1 MPALFTRMVIDPRA
15 ASVSVTRPATSAERV
30 TSATAEK
37 TRTPVLPS
45 ASAEFA
51 SAARSRPQMATE
63 APSEARRC
71 AMARPMPRLAPVTR
85 ATPPER
91 GFRRGYSVF
100 VVFIPAIRILPP
112 PGHSFC
118 AKLILSSGFFAA
130 LGTPEAAQGI
140 GGIPPPAQKTIFR
153 STRQCTITACGCRA
167 AFPIIPRFS
176 ETMRFPVKLS
186 GVHRKKKNPGT
197 ELERGEMGMNG
208 IRRVTGLAMVAGLC
222 LIFGNGLAAYVQAPA
237 AGQDATAPKY
247 TMAEYNA
254 YQACAA
260 EKAPAALLKCLDD
273 FVSKYPNSTLLN
285 YVYPLYYQAY
295 SAQKNYAKMMES
307 ADKLAALGD
316 KVDALTRFNAYYS
329 HVAAYSAMISD
340 SAQKPA
346 AADPVLAKAAENAA
360 AAALK
365 TLADVKKPDNVA
377 EDAWAKQLTQFKV
390 FLNGVA
396 AQAATVAKDCASAVA
411 DYKAV
416 LALNPDDAISS
427 YRLGLAYMCLNPP
440 QQMDA
445 FWSIARAVTAKSAT
459 QAQSA
464 KADRE
469 LSRRHGLRES
479 DRCGAERTST
489 ACEQLGGTSWKL
501 QHSQRGGPYR
511 SSEGHDDRVGN
522 HRP

>member
-1 MPALFTRMVIDPRA
+1 
-15 ASVSVTRPATSAERV
+15 
-30 TSATAEK
+30 
-37 TRTPVLPS
+37 
-45 ASAEFA
+45 
-51 SAARSRPQMATE
+51 
-63 APSEARRC
+63 
-71 AMARPMPRLAPVTR
+71 
-85 ATPPER
+85 
-91 GFRRGYSVF
+91 
-100 VVFIPAIRILPP
+100 
-112 PGHSFC
+112 
-118 AKLILSSGFFAA
+118 
-130 LGTPEAAQGI
+130 
-140 GGIPPPAQKTIFR
+140 
-153 STRQCTITACGCRA
+153 
-167 AFPIIPRFS
+167 
-176 ETMRFPVKLS
+176 
-186 GVHRKKKNPGT
+186 
-197 ELERGEMGMNG
+197 MNG

-222 LIFGNGLAAYVQAPA
+222 LILGNVLAAYAQAPA

-340 SAQKPA
+340 PAQKVP
-346 AADPVLAKAAENAA
+346 AADPVLAKAAEDAA

-365 TLADVKKPDNVA
+365 ILADVKKPDNAA
-377 EDAWAKQLTQFKV
+377 EDAWAKQLTQFKI
-390 FLNGVA
+390 FLSGVA

-464 KADRE
+464 KVKDY
-469 LSRRHGLRES
+469 LRKLI
-479 DRCGAERTST
+479 ANY
-489 ACEQLGGTSWKL
+489 QGGTVCESLIDAELNELLQLASSSVERPESYKIPSAADLTTAQKDMTIASVIADLKAGGDKAKL
-501 QHSQRGGPYR
+501 TWLASCGLEFPEVPGKVIEVTPGTDAIVLKIAFVT
-511 SSEGHDDRVGN
+511 SDDEFEKATTPNMDVRVVGQPEAARVEKDSAV
-522 HRP
+522 HFTGTLVGYDPEPAFFLHWDKAKVKEEDIPKEKGTPKKPPVRKPVVRKPKP